1 MIRTRKDPG
10 RSATLSG
17 YTRLGK
23 LIAGSGERLPFIRWP
38 PQFRFRTFC
47 LLRDEP
53 TGDDARSRLCAICRV
68 RQGHRDTGTQG
79 HRKGGRTGR
88 ERALGTEHRATP
100 YCTTN
105 LVYTLL
111 AFVDEKREPST
122 VSDVHQAGTHC
133 TCFCCN
139 GPSLGLSTCPKRKLP
154 DWV

>member
-105 LVYTLL
+105 LVRCWPSWTRTKHSFRRTPSRNPLNLFLL
-111 AFVDEKREPST
+111 
-122 VSDVHQAGTHC
+122 
-133 TCFCCN
+133 
-139 GPSLGLSTCPKRKLP
+139 
-154 DWV
+154 